1 MEKRLNI
8 KKWLLGTAL
17 LLISMLAGTSCV
29 MDNDDLPDCPPPTPP
44 SKDAPVVTAGLYC
57 NEKLIAWEEG
67 NAIGVYLIDNEK
79 EALLQDSLGAPYILN
94 DAEKGLFLPQWG
106 ISDQVISRP
115 PLGAVYDALG
125 IFPYGNA
132 LKDTK
137 TANLSVAD
145 QSEPEKLDLFIP
157 RRVHSITAE
166 TDTIHLDFYRR
177 MSRLL
182 FNLTMTEVSAD
193 NTETE
198 ANAKLAGASIQVN
211 GLPVN
216 GTFALESDKVETDD
230 IQPFQAYMAE
240 NGQQGQAIVFPG
252 TSTKDVRFLVSV
264 PQYPDTLYSFV
275 FSEEMIL
282 ESCRTHTLAL
292 DMKYIHKPVIKQYDV
307 KYRYEGAANKD
318 NVTVTRG
325 ENLTAWGERDI
336 IRLDENSDFTFQY
349 QSSLKVSVRTEEGEV
364 LPMSPG
370 KPYTFQQIQKDITII
385 IYVEEDPGP
394 GPGPGPD
401 PEITHKVTYRYEGE
415 ANANNVTVFKGGMSN
430 KWAQTETI
438 TVKDKE
444 DFTFGFRS
452 DMIVSVKTK
461 DGETLS
467 MGSGNPYTFQSV
479 TKDIEIIIHAEM
491 PEYAVKYVFEGVH
504 TEGNVSVE
512 KAISQ
517 GSFGSW
523 GKTET
528 VYVREGDDFTFKVDQ
543 NTNSDFP
550 ITISVKVKNQD
561 VPKNSNGSYTLKSI
575 YEDITVVISTNLH
588 KVTYEYIDGANED
601 NVSVYK
607 SSSFATDK
615 KWTEKTEIIY
625 VDHNA
630 NFTFGTDSRHELVV
644 TENGT
649 GMTAQS
655 VSGEVTKNTFQLK
668 NIQKDKKVIIGA
680 KTEEDLLEHKV
691 KYVLSGAAIGNTT
704 VITSNEAWAESDAG
718 VKTVADGGNFSFDA
732 TCQWNLT
739 VTAIESNTGNSVA
752 ISNNGNSYNL
762 SNIKKNVTVY
772 ISATTHTVSYTYS
785 GKHVDANRVPIL
797 KGDNGQLWQP
807 GAENTVTVDDNDQ
820 FTFKNNSTHT
830 ITVSGWGGASFTLK
844 ANESKTLTNITQD
857 IQLIISA
864 DLVTVTYVLDGD
876 TQADW
881 LKVTLANDPNWAT
894 GDAGVQYIDK
904 GNSFK
909 FNCEAAKA
917 GVAIDYVKDG
927 ETDVTH
933 SGKAYTL
940 SDVQTDKV
948 IHIKAVKT
956 HKVTY
961 EVTVAPNTGTTKPS
975 PFPVW
980 QDNKNQSWQEGQTGV
995 VTVKAGTDFVFGFNY
1010 NESYKVTVRKKGSTT
1025 DMVSKGT
1032 NEITYTEKDV
1042 QQDTHFI
1049 ITLEQRPHV
1058 TIVCPSEIAHNI
1070 MKSGYVDYNTGT
1082 DEFIPTISDK
1092 KYIIVVTVKGDDNS
1106 SNGYTFNNKDNNKYE
1121 VTNIT
1126 KDITITL
1133 TKSRKPADMP
1143 INADIHIWEELPA
1156 INGGIIY
1163 PTK

>member
-17 LLISMLAGTSCV
+17 LLTSMLAGTSCV

-67 NAIGVYLIDNEK
+67 SAIGVYLIDNEK

-94 DAEKGLFLPQWG
+94 DVEKGIFLPQWG
-106 ISDQVISRP
+106 ISDQVIARP

-137 TANLSVAD
+137 TASLSVAD

-182 FNLTMTEVSAD
+182 FNLTMTEVGAD

-198 ANAKLAGASIQVN
+198 ANAKLAGASILVN

-216 GTFALESDKVETDD
+216 GTFALESDKVETDG

-252 TSTKDVRFLVSV
+252 TSTKDVRFQVSL

-292 DMKYIHKPVIKQYDV
+292 DMKYVHKPVIKQYNI

-325 ENLTAWGERDI
+325 NNLTAWGEGDI
-336 IRLDENSDFTFQY
+336 IVVDENSDFTFQY
-349 QSSLKVSVRTEEGEV
+349 QSSLKVSVRTEDGEV
-364 LPMSPG
+364 LPMTPG
-370 KPYTFQQIQKDITII
+370 KSYTFSEIQKDITII

-394 GPGPGPD
+394 GPGPGPGPE

-415 ANANNVTVFKGGMSN
+415 ANANNVTVFKDGMSSN
-430 KWAQTETI
+430 WAQSETI

-467 MGSGNPYTFQSV
+467 MGSGNPYTFTKV
-479 TKDIEIIIHAEM
+479 EKDIEIIIHAET
-491 PEYAVKYVFEGVH
+491 PEYGVKYVFAGEH

-528 VYVREGDDFTFKVDQ
+528 VYVREGNDFTFK
-543 NTNSDFP
+543 TNSDF
-550 ITISVKVKNQD
+550 TVTVKVKGQEL
-561 VPKNSNGSYTLKSI
+561 PKNADGSYTLKNI
-575 YEDITVVISTNLH
+575 YENITVVISTNIH
-588 KVTYEYIDGANED
+588 KVTYQYIGEANKD

-607 SSSFATDK
+607 DTSLSQD
-615 KWTEKTEIIY
+615 WTEKTEVIL
-625 VDHNA
+625 VDDGA
-630 NFTFGTDSRHELVV
+630 DFTFGTDSRHELTVAG
-644 TENGT
+644 NGET
-649 GMTAQS
+649 LSGTP
-655 VSGEVTKNTFQLK
+655 VSGSATKNTFQLQ
-668 NIQKDKKVIIGA
+668 NVIKDVVVTIGA
-680 KTEEDLLEHKV
+680 VTEEDLLGHKV
-691 KYVLSGAAIGNTT
+691 QYVFTVDATADNTDVTFSNTNWDTSDIKFVDDGANFTFTAEGVYTLTVIAKLTNDYQIDIPVISNGNTYT
-704 VITSNEAWAESDAG
+704 LE
-718 VKTVADGGNFSFDA
+718 
-732 TCQWNLT
+732 
-739 VTAIESNTGNSVA
+739 
-752 ISNNGNSYNL
+752 
-762 SNIKKNVTVY
+762 NIKKNVTVY
-772 ISATTHTVSYTYS
+772 ISATTHKVKYTYQ
-785 GKHVDANRVPIL
+785 GNHVDATTVPITA
-797 KGDNGQLWQP
+797 GDNPWKPETEG
-807 GAENTVTVDDNDQ
+807 EKVVDSNSNFTFINKSKYTVTVSGYGSSVYVLSGNPYTLENITKDVDLVITANICKVTYEFDNEPSLVKWLDV
-820 FTFKNNSTHT
+820 KYGNEDWE
-830 ITVSGWGGASFTLK
+830 VGADKIIENGKDFEFYTAPK
-844 ANESKTLTNITQD
+844 ANVPGVVIEYVKADKNADADIKGSADNKYKLKITQD
-857 IQLIISA
+857 
-864 DLVTVTYVLDGD
+864 TV
-876 TQADW
+876 
-881 LKVTLANDPNWAT
+881 
-894 GDAGVQYIDK
+894 
-904 GNSFK
+904 F
-909 FNCEAAKA
+909 
-917 GVAIDYVKDG
+917 
-927 ETDVTH
+927 
-933 SGKAYTL
+933 
-940 SDVQTDKV
+940 
-948 IHIKAVKT
+948 HIKAVKT
-956 HKVTY
+956 HQITYEIKTASGTNKPSGFNVFKDKEDTSWAEGDGGKVTIY
-961 EVTVAPNTGTTKPS
+961 
-975 PFPVW
+975 
-980 QDNKNQSWQEGQTGV
+980 
-995 VTVKAGTDFVFGFNY
+995 AGKGFTFGY
-1010 NESYKVTVRKKGSTT
+1010 TGSTLSELSEYT
-1025 DMVSKGT
+1025 
-1032 NEITYTEKDV
+1032 ITVTRNGSLITMGNDNTYEENNV
-1042 QQDTHFI
+1042 QSNIHYI
-1049 ITLEQRPHV
+1049 ITLAKKPLLTIIVDEGITSNV
-1058 TIVCPSEIAHNI
+1058 T
-1070 MKSGYVDYNTGT
+1070 SGYVDYDSGKL
-1082 DEFIPTISDK
+1082 FIPTVDPKWEIT
-1092 KYIIVVTVKGDDNS
+1092 VTVTGNG
-1106 SNGYTFNNKDNNKYE
+1106 SNEVPLTPDENGQYTVE
-1121 VTNIT
+1121 NIT
-1126 KDITITL
+1126 KDTTITL
-1133 TKSRKPADMP
+1133 RKQRKPADMP
-1143 INADIHIWEELPA
+1143 IKADIHIWEELKP

>member
-94 DAEKGLFLPQWG
+94 DVEKGIFLPQWG
-106 ISDQVISRP
+106 ISEQVISRP

-137 TANLSVAD
+137 TVSLSVTD
-145 QSEPEKLDLFIP
+145 QSDPEKLDLFIP
-157 RRVHSITAE
+157 HRVHSITAE
-166 TDTIHLDFYRR
+166 TDTIRLDFYRR

-182 FNLTMTEVSAD
+182 FNLTMTEVGAD

-216 GTFALESDKVETDD
+216 GTFALESDKVETDG

-252 TSTKDVRFLVSV
+252 TSTKDVRFQVSI
-264 PQYPDTLYSFV
+264 PQYSDTLYSFV

-282 ESCRTHTLAL
+282 ESCRTHALAL
-292 DMKYIHKPVIKQYDV
+292 NMKYVHKPAIKQYNI

-325 ENLTAWGERDI
+325 NNLTAWGEGDI
-336 IRLDENSDFTFQY
+336 IVVDENSDFTFQY
-349 QSSLKVSVRTEEGEV
+349 QSSLKVSVRTEDGEV
-364 LPMSPG
+364 LPMTPG
-370 KPYTFQQIQKDITII
+370 KPYTFHEIQKDITVI
-385 IYVEEDPGP
+385 IYVEEDP

-415 ANANNVTVFKGGMSN
+415 ANANNVTVFKDGMSS

-467 MGSGNPYTFQSV
+467 MSSGNPYTFTKV
-479 TKDIEIIIHAEM
+479 EKDIEIIIHADT
-491 PEYAVKYVFEGVH
+491 PEYAVKYVFEGEH
-504 TEGNVSVE
+504 TKGNVSVE

-517 GSFGSW
+517 SSFGSW

-528 VYVREGDDFTFKVDQ
+528 VYVREGNDFTFKVDQ
-543 NTNSDFP
+543 NTNSGFP
-550 ITISVKVKNQD
+550 ITISVKVKNQN
-561 VPKNSNGSYTLKSI
+561 VPKNPNGSYTLKNI

-588 KVTYEYIDGANED
+588 KVIYEYIDGANEE

-649 GMTAQS
+649 SMIAQS
-655 VSGEVTKNTFQLK
+655 VSGEVTKNTFELK
-668 NIQKDKKVIIGA
+668 NIQEDKKVIIGA

-691 KYVLSGAAIGNTT
+691 KYVLLGAAIGNTT
-704 VITSNEAWAESDAG
+704 VTTGNEAWAENDAG
-718 VKTVADGGNFSFDA
+718 VKTVADGDGFSFNA

-739 VTAIESNTGNSVA
+739 VTAIESNTPSNSVDV
-752 ISNNGNSYNL
+752 SNNGNSYSL

-772 ISATTHTVSYTYS
+772 IRATTHTVGYTYS
-785 GKHVDANRVPIL
+785 GTHVDANTIPIL
-797 KGDNGQLWQP
+797 EG
-807 GAENTVTVDDNDQ
+807 NTTTSPTWKPDTEGIVTVDHNGNFIFTNNSKFNIIVTGYGEAFTVNAGQSYTISDIKEDIDLVITANIYQITYEFDNAAVDKIETWTEVKYNNNPWSKKAAIYIEKGKD
-820 FTFKNNSTHT
+820 FTFYFGLVKGIN
-830 ITVSGWGGASFTLK
+830 GR
-844 ANESKTLTNITQD
+844 
-857 IQLIISA
+857 IIH
-864 DLVTVTYVLDGD
+864 VKEGKDGD
-876 TQADW
+876 I
-881 LKVTLANDPNWAT
+881 P
-894 GDAGVQYIDK
+894 
-904 GNSFK
+904 S
-909 FNCEAAKA
+909 
-917 GVAIDYVKDG
+917 
-927 ETDVTH
+927 
-933 SGKAYTL
+933 SSSSYTL
-940 SDVQTDKV
+940 SNIQTNKH
-948 IHIKAVKT
+948 IHLKAVKT
-956 HKVTY
+956 YTVYYKFVDKVNIPNDFKIWKKAPGFTNKEEWTPKGETGKVTLDAGSDFQFSINKNFEVTINDSNISLTNGNYTISSIQEDKVIVLDAGNKPYVTIIDKTGKIEVTY
-961 EVTVAPNTGTTKPS
+961 EEHSDYVTSG
-975 PFPVW
+975 
-980 QDNKNQSWQEGQTGV
+980 D
-995 VTVKAGTDFVFGFNY
+995 DFTIRPQLPENLKDKYIIKV
-1010 NESYKVTVRKKGSTT
+1010 ESNLTNDTSKVTVTDNGDGSYTITGVTKDT
-1025 DMVSKGT
+1025 D
-1032 NEITYTEKDV
+1032 
-1042 QQDTHFI
+1042 
-1049 ITLEQRPHV
+1049 L
-1058 TIVCPSEIAHNI
+1058 
-1070 MKSGYVDYNTGT
+1070 
-1082 DEFIPTISDK
+1082 TISA
-1092 KYIIVVTVKGDDNS
+1092 I
-1106 SNGYTFNNKDNNKYE
+1106 
-1121 VTNIT
+1121 
-1126 KDITITL
+1126 
-1133 TKSRKPADMP
+1133 RQPADV
-1143 INADIHIWEELPA
+1143 IIEAIIKDWTELKN
-1156 INGGIIY
+1156 IDGGIIY
-1163 PTK
+1163 PN

>member
-57 NEKLIAWEEG
+57 NEKLIAWEER

-106 ISDQVISRP
+106 ISDQVIARP

-137 TANLSVAD
+137 TASLSVAD

-157 RRVHSITAE
+157 RRIHSITAE

-198 ANAKLAGASIQVN
+198 ANDKLAGASIQVN

-216 GTFALESDKVETDD
+216 GTFALESDKVETDG

-292 DMKYIHKPVIKQYDV
+292 DMKYVHKPVIKQYDI

-415 ANANNVTVFKGGMSN
+415 ANANNVTVFKDGMSN
-430 KWAQTETI
+430 KWAQSETI

-467 MGSGNPYTFQSV
+467 MGSGNPYTFTKV
-479 TKDIEIIIHAEM
+479 EKDIEIIISAET
-491 PEYAVKYVFEGVH
+491 PEYAVKYVFEGEH

-528 VYVREGDDFTFKVDQ
+528 VYVREGNDFTFKA
-543 NTNSDFP
+543 NSGF
-550 ITISVKVKNQD
+550 TVSVKVKGE
-561 VPKNSNGSYTLKSI
+561 VLPKNADGSYTLKDI

-588 KVTYEYIDGANED
+588 KVTYQYVGEANKN

-607 SSSFATDK
+607 DK
-615 KWTEKTEIIY
+615 SLSQQWIEKTEIIL
-625 VDHNA
+625 VDDGA
-630 NFTFGTDSRHELVV
+630 DFTFGTDSRHEV
-644 TENGT
+644 TVAGNSTALSGT
-649 GMTAQS
+649 P
-655 VSGEVTKNTFQLK
+655 VSDFATKNTFKLQ
-668 NIQKDKKVIIGA
+668 NVTKDVVVTIGA
-680 KTEEDLLEHKV
+680 VTKEDLLEHKV
-691 KYVLSGAAIGNTT
+691 QYVFIGNATANNT
-704 VITSNEAWAESDAG
+704 DVTFSDIDWNMDDIKIVDDGADFTFNAEG
-718 VKTVADGGNFSFDA
+718 IYT
-732 TCQWNLT
+732 LT
-739 VTAIESNTGNSVA
+739 VTAKLTNDNEVKVPVEVSGD
-752 ISNNGNSYNL
+752 SYTIK
-762 SNIKKNVTVY
+762 NIKKNVTVY

-785 GKHVDANRVPIL
+785 GKHVDANTIPIL
-797 KGDNGQLWQP
+797 EGNATTSPTWKP
-807 GAENTVTVDDNDQ
+807 GTEGIVTVDQNGNFI
-820 FTFKNNSTHT
+820 FTNNSKFN
-830 ITVSGWGGASFTLK
+830 ITVTGYGEAFTVK
-844 ANESKTLTNITQD
+844 AGQSYTISD
-857 IQLIISA
+857 IKEDI
-864 DLVTVTYVLDGD
+864 DLVITANIYQIIYEFDNAAVDKIETWTEVKYNKNSWSEQAAIYIEKGKDFAFYFGLTKGINGRIIHVKEETDGD
-876 TQADW
+876 
-881 LKVTLANDPNWAT
+881 
-894 GDAGVQYIDK
+894 ISSS
-904 GNSFK
+904 NS
-909 FNCEAAKA
+909 
-917 GVAIDYVKDG
+917 
-927 ETDVTH
+927 
-933 SGKAYTL
+933 SYTL
-940 SDVQTDKV
+940 SNIQADKH
-948 IHIKAVKT
+948 IHLKAVKT
-956 HKVTY
+956 YTVYYKFADETNVPQDFKIWKKAPESTDKEEWTQKGETGKVTLDAGSNFQFGINKNFDITINNISIQLTNGNYTIESIQEDKVIVLDAGSKPYVTIIDNTGKIEVTY
-961 EVTVAPNTGTTKPS
+961 EEHSDYVTSGDAFTIRPQLSENLKDKYLIKIESNLTGNTS
-975 PFPVW
+975 
-980 QDNKNQSWQEGQTGV
+980 S
-995 VTVKAGTDFVFGFNY
+995 
-1010 NESYKVTVRKKGSTT
+1010 KVTVTNNGDGSYTITGVTKDT
-1025 DMVSKGT
+1025 DL
-1032 NEITYTEKDV
+1032 
-1042 QQDTHFI
+1042 I
-1049 ITLEQRPHV
+1049 ISVVRQPADV
-1058 TIVCPSEIAHNI
+1058 TIEATIKEWTELKNI
-1070 MKSGYVDYNTGT
+1070 D
-1082 DEFIPTISDK
+1082 
-1092 KYIIVVTVKGDDNS
+1092 
-1106 SNGYTFNNKDNNKYE
+1106 
-1121 VTNIT
+1121 
-1126 KDITITL
+1126 
-1133 TKSRKPADMP
+1133 
-1143 INADIHIWEELPA
+1143 
-1156 INGGIIY
+1156 GGVIY
-1163 PTK
+1163 PN

>member
-44 SKDAPVVTAGLYC
+44 SKDAPAVTAGLYC

-79 EALLQDSLGAPYILN
+79 EALLQDSLGVPYILN

-137 TANLSVAD
+137 TASLSVAD

-157 RRVHSITAE
+157 RRLHSITAE

-216 GTFALESDKVETDD
+216 GTFALESDKVETDG

-292 DMKYIHKPVIKQYDV
+292 DMKYVHKPVIKQYDV

-325 ENLTAWGERDI
+325 ENLTAWGEGDI

-370 KPYTFQQIQKDITII
+370 KPYTFHEIQKDITVI
-385 IYVEEDPGP
+385 IYVEEDP

-415 ANANNVTVFKGGMSN
+415 ANANNVTVFKDGMSN
-430 KWAQTETI
+430 KWAQSETI

-467 MGSGNPYTFQSV
+467 MGSGNPYTFTKV
-479 TKDIEIIIHAEM
+479 EKDIEIIISAET
-491 PEYAVKYVFEGVH
+491 PEYAVKYVFEGEH

-528 VYVREGDDFTFKVDQ
+528 VYVREGDDFTFK
-543 NTNSDFP
+543 TNSDFTV
-550 ITISVKVKNQD
+550 IVKAKGQEL
-561 VPKNSNGSYTLKSI
+561 PKNADGSYTLKNI
-575 YEDITVVISTNLH
+575 YEDITVVISTNIH
-588 KVTYEYIDGANED
+588 KVTYQYVGEANKD

-607 SSSFATDK
+607 DK
-615 KWTEKTEIIY
+615 SVSQQWTEKTEVIL
-625 VDHNA
+625 VDDGA
-630 NFTFGTDSRHELVV
+630 DFTFGTESRHEVNV
-644 TENGT
+644 AGNGT
-649 GMTAQS
+649 ALLGTP
-655 VSGEVTKNTFQLK
+655 VSGSATKNTFQLQ
-668 NIQKDKKVIIGA
+668 NVTKDVVVTIGA
-680 KTEEDLLEHKV
+680 VTEEDLLEHKV
-691 KYVLSGAAIGNTT
+691 QYVFIG
-704 VITSNEAWAESDAG
+704 
-718 VKTVADGGNFSFDA
+718 DA
-732 TCQWNLT
+732 TDNNTDVTSSGSNWNTGDIKIVNDGADFTFNAEGIYTLT
-739 VTAIESNTGNSVA
+739 VTACLTNDPTVDVPVTPSGNT
-752 ISNNGNSYNL
+752 YTL

-772 ISATTHTVSYTYS
+772 ISATTYTVNYTYS
-785 GKHVDANRVPIL
+785 GNYVDVTTVPITEGNSSW
-797 KGDNGQLWQP
+797 KP
-807 GAENTVTVDDNDQ
+807 GPEGTKVVDSNSD
-820 FTFKNNSTHT
+820 FTFTNNSKYT
-830 ITVSGWGGASFTLK
+830 ITVSEYGESSFTVAPGASHKL
-844 ANESKTLTNITQD
+844 ENITENVNLVITAD
-857 IQLIISA
+857 ICKVTYKFDNEPSDPVVDWLDVKYNNKDWAVSA
-864 DLVTVTYVLDGD
+864 DGI
-876 TQADW
+876 
-881 LKVTLANDPNWAT
+881 
-894 GDAGVQYIDK
+894 QYIEKDK
-904 GNSFK
+904 DFEFYTAPKTNVP
-909 FNCEAAKA
+909 
-917 GVAIDYVKDG
+917 GVAIEYVK
-927 ETDVTH
+927 
-933 SGKAYTL
+933 A
-940 SDVQTDKV
+940 DKNADAD
-948 IHIKAVKT
+948 ITGSADHKYKLKITKDTEFHIKAVKT
-956 HKVTY
+956 H
-961 EVTVAPNTGTTKPS
+961 
-975 PFPVW
+975 
-980 QDNKNQSWQEGQTGV
+980 
-995 VTVKAGTDFVFGFNY
+995 
-1010 NESYKVTVRKKGSTT
+1010 
-1025 DMVSKGT
+1025 
-1032 NEITYTEKDV
+1032 EITYEIKTAPGTNKPADFNVFKDTNTSWAAGDEGKVTIHAGKDFTFGYTSSTLDKYTITVTGNDSPITMGNNNTYAEKDV
-1042 QQDTHFI
+1042 QSNIHYI
-1049 ITLEQRPHV
+1049 ITLAKKPQL
-1058 TIVCPSEIAHNI
+1058 EII
-1070 MKSGYVDYNTGT
+1070 FDEGITPGVEGGYVDYDSGKL
-1082 DEFIPTISDK
+1082 FIP
-1092 KYIIVVTVKGDDNS
+1092 IVDSKWEITVTVTVNGSDNVTTLTPD
-1106 SNGYTFNNKDNNKYE
+1106 SNGQYTVE
-1121 VTNIT
+1121 NIT
-1126 KDITITL
+1126 KDTTITL
-1133 TKSRKPADMP
+1133 TKHRKPADMP
-1143 INADIHIWEELPA
+1143 INADIHKWEELPA

-1163 PTK
+1163 PKK

>member
-57 NEKLIAWEEG
+57 NEKLIAWEER

-106 ISDQVISRP
+106 ISDQVIARP

-137 TANLSVAD
+137 TASLSVAD

-157 RRVHSITAE
+157 RRIHSITAE

-198 ANAKLAGASIQVN
+198 ANDKLAGASIQVN

-216 GTFALESDKVETDD
+216 GTFALESDKVETDG

-292 DMKYIHKPVIKQYDV
+292 DMKYVHKPVIKQYDV

-325 ENLTAWGERDI
+325 ENLTAWGEGDI

-415 ANANNVTVFKGGMSN
+415 ANANNVTVFKDGMSN
-430 KWAQTETI
+430 KWAQSETI

-467 MGSGNPYTFQSV
+467 MGSGNPYTFTKV
-479 TKDIEIIIHAEM
+479 EKDIEIIIHAET
-491 PEYAVKYVFEGVH
+491 PEYAVEYVFVGEY
-504 TEGNVSVE
+504 TDGNVNVQ
-512 KAISQ
+512 KGT
-517 GSFGSW
+517 GSSSFDDW
-523 GKTET
+523 AKTQT
-528 VYVREGDDFTFKVDQ
+528 VWVREGDNFSFKA
-543 NTNSDFP
+543 NSDF
-550 ITISVKVKNQD
+550 TVTVKVKDKELTPQ
-561 VPKNSNGSYTLKSI
+561 NGVYTLNNI
-575 YEDITVVISTNLH
+575 YENITVIISTNIH
-588 KVTYEYIDGANED
+588 KVTYQYTDGANAS
-601 NVSVYK
+601 NVDVYK
-607 SSSFATDK
+607 NNHFNAAD
-615 KWTEKTEIIY
+615 KWTERTEIVL
-625 VDHNA
+625 VDHNGSLI
-630 NFTFGTDSRHELVV
+630 FGTDSRHELIV
-644 TENGT
+644 TGNGT
-649 GMTAQS
+649 SLPPTAVAGSATQ
-655 VSGEVTKNTFQLK
+655 NTFLL
-668 NIQKDKKVIIGA
+668 NKVTQDILVVINA
-680 KTEEDLLEHKV
+680 KTEEDFLEHKV
-691 KYVLSGAAIGNTT
+691 TYVLLNDAIGNTNVQFDSQTWNEDVIQT
-704 VITSNEAWAESDAG
+704 VDDG
-718 VKTVADGGNFSFDA
+718 ADFSFNA
-732 TCQWNLT
+732 IGNYTLT
-739 VTAIESNTGNSVA
+739 VTANLTNDPTVDVPVSQSGNTYTLN
-752 ISNNGNSYNL
+752 
-762 SNIKKNVTVY
+762 NIKKNVTVY
-772 ISATTHTVSYTYS
+772 ISATTYTVNYIYS
-785 GKHVDANRVPIL
+785 GSYVDVTTVPITEGNNSW
-797 KGDNGQLWQP
+797 KPESEG
-807 GAENTVTVDDNDQ
+807 TKVVDSNSD
-820 FTFKNNSTHT
+820 FTFTNNSKYT
-830 ITVSGWGGASFTLK
+830 ITVNGYGDSSFTVAPGASHTLEK
-844 ANESKTLTNITQD
+844 ITENINLVITADICKVTYEFDNEQSDPVKEWLDVKYNNID
-857 IQLIISA
+857 WPVSA
-864 DLVTVTYVLDGD
+864 DGI
-876 TQADW
+876 
-881 LKVTLANDPNWAT
+881 
-894 GDAGVQYIDK
+894 QYIEKDK
-904 GNSFK
+904 DFEFYTAPKTNVP
-909 FNCEAAKA
+909 
-917 GVAIDYVKDG
+917 GVAIAYVK
-927 ETDVTH
+927 
-933 SGKAYTL
+933 A
-940 SDVQTDKV
+940 DKNADAD
-948 IHIKAVKT
+948 ITGSAEHKYKLKITKDTEFHIKAVKT
-956 HKVTY
+956 HQITYEIKTALGTNKPDDFNVFKDKDTSWAEGDEGKVTIHAGKDFTFGY
-961 EVTVAPNTGTTKPS
+961 TSSTLDKYTITVTGNDSPITMGNNNTY
-975 PFPVW
+975 
-980 QDNKNQSWQEGQTGV
+980 
-995 VTVKAGTDFVFGFNY
+995 A
-1010 NESYKVTVRKKGSTT
+1010 
-1025 DMVSKGT
+1025 
-1032 NEITYTEKDV
+1032 EKDV
-1042 QQDTHFI
+1042 QSNIHYI
-1049 ITLEQRPHV
+1049 ITLAKKPQL
-1058 TIVCPSEIAHNI
+1058 EII
-1070 MKSGYVDYNTGT
+1070 FDEGITPDVEGGYVDYDSGKL
-1082 DEFIPTISDK
+1082 FIPTVDPKWEIT
-1092 KYIIVVTVKGDDNS
+1092 VTVTGNGSDNATTLTPDDKGQ
-1106 SNGYTFNNKDNNKYE
+1106 YTVE
-1121 VTNIT
+1121 NIT
-1126 KDITITL
+1126 KDTTITL
-1133 TKSRKPADMP
+1133 TKHRKPADMP
-1143 INADIHIWEELPA
+1143 INADIHKWEELPA

-1163 PTK
+1163 PKSK

>member
-94 DAEKGLFLPQWG
+94 DVEKGIFLPQWG
-106 ISDQVISRP
+106 ISEQVISRP

-137 TANLSVAD
+137 TVSLSVTD
-145 QSEPEKLDLFIP
+145 QSDPEKLDLFIP
-157 RRVHSITAE
+157 HRVHSITAE
-166 TDTIHLDFYRR
+166 TDTIRLDFYRR

-182 FNLTMTEVSAD
+182 FNLTMTEVGAD

-216 GTFALESDKVETDD
+216 GTFALESDKVETDG

-252 TSTKDVRFLVSV
+252 TSTKDVRFQVSL

-292 DMKYIHKPVIKQYDV
+292 NMKYVHKPAIKQYNI

-325 ENLTAWGERDI
+325 NNLTAWGEGDI
-336 IRLDENSDFTFQY
+336 IVVDENSDFTFQY
-349 QSSLKVSVRTEEGEV
+349 QSSLKVSVRTEDGEV
-364 LPMSPG
+364 LPMTPG
-370 KPYTFQQIQKDITII
+370 KPYTFHEIQKDITVI
-385 IYVEEDPGP
+385 IYVEEDP

-415 ANANNVTVFKGGMSN
+415 ANANNVTVFKDGMSS

-467 MGSGNPYTFQSV
+467 MSSGNPYTFTKV
-479 TKDIEIIIHAEM
+479 EKDIEIIIHADT
-491 PEYAVKYVFEGVH
+491 PEYAVKYVFEGEH

-517 GSFGSW
+517 GNFGSW

-528 VYVREGDDFTFKVDQ
+528 VYVREGNDFTFKVDQ
-543 NTNSDFP
+543 NTNSGFP

-561 VPKNSNGSYTLKSI
+561 VPKNLNGSYTLKNI

-588 KVTYEYIDGANED
+588 KVIYEYIDGANEE

-649 GMTAQS
+649 SMIAQS
-655 VSGEVTKNTFQLK
+655 VSGEVTKNTFELK
-668 NIQKDKKVIIGA
+668 NIQEDKKVIIGA

-691 KYVLSGAAIGNTT
+691 KYVLLGAAIGNTT
-704 VITSNEAWAESDAG
+704 VTTGNEAWAENDAG
-718 VKTVADGGNFSFDA
+718 VKTVADGDGFSFNA

-739 VTAIESNTGNSVA
+739 VTAIESNTGNSVDV
-752 ISNNGNSYNL
+752 SNNDNSYSL
-762 SNIKKNVTVY
+762 SNIKKNVTVH
-772 ISATTHTVSYTYS
+772 IRATTHTVSYTYS
-785 GKHVDANRVPIL
+785 GKHVDATTVPIS
-797 KGDNGQLWQP
+797 KGDNEQKWQP
-807 GAENTVTVDDNDQ
+807 RDENKVTVDHNDQ

-830 ITVSGWGGASFTLK
+830 ITVSGWGETPFTLNP
-844 ANESKTLTNITQD
+844 NESKTLANITQN
-857 IQLIISA
+857 IKLTISA
-864 DLVTVTYVLDGD
+864 DLVKVTYVLDGD
-876 TQADW
+876 THADW
-881 LKVTLANDPNWAT
+881 LKVTLANDHNWAAS
-894 GDAGVQYIDK
+894 DAGVQYIDK
-904 GNSFK
+904 GNNFN

-917 GVAIDYVKDG
+917 GVAIDYVKDLG
-927 ETDVTH
+927 TDVTH
-933 SGKAYTL
+933 SGTAYAL
-940 SDVQTDKV
+940 SNVQTDKV

-995 VTVKAGTDFVFGFNY
+995 VTIKAGTDFAFGFNY
-1010 NESYKVTVRKKGSTT
+1010 DESYKVTVRKKGSAT
-1025 DMVSKGT
+1025 DIVGEGT
-1032 NEITYTEKDV
+1032 NEITYTEKDI

-1049 ITLEQRPHV
+1049 ITLERRPRV
-1058 TIVCPSEIAHNI
+1058 TIACPSEITHNI
-1070 MKSGYVDYNTGT
+1070 TKSGYVDYNTSTG
-1082 DEFIPTISDK
+1082 EFIPTIKNK
-1092 KYIIVVTVKGDDNS
+1092 KYIIVVTVRGDDS
-1106 SNGYTFNNKDNNKYE
+1106 TSNGYTFNNKDDNKYE

-1163 PTK
+1163 PKSK